1 MSPQPLPPILHNTAF
16 IHFTYQ
22 EVIITTYILA
32 SIIWNKLL
40 SVASN
45 GLLCGSDG
53 RHLQCGRPGFD
64 PWVGNILWRRKWHP
78 TPVLLPG
85 ESHGWRSVVGY
96 SPWGHK
102 ESDTAERTHFTSL
115 HFIVLKELDH
125 MTPSFQWVKTC
136 FIPKISWLS

>member
-1 MSPQPLPPILHNTAF
+1 MSSQPLPPILLNTAF

-53 RHLQCGRPGFD
+53 KDTCNVGDLGLIPGLGRFPG
-64 PWVGNILWRRKWHP
+64 
-78 TPVLLPG
+78 
-85 ESHGWRSVVGY
+85 
-96 SPWGHK
+96 
-102 ESDTAERTHFTSL
+102 
-115 HFIVLKELDH
+115 
-125 MTPSFQWVKTC
+125 
-136 FIPKISWLS
+136 